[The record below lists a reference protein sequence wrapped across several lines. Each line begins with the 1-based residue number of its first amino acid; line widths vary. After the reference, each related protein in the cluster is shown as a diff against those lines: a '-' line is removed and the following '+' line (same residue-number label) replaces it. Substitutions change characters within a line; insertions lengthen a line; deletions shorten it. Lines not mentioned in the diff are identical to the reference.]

1 MDQGLTSHFCI
12 TKTLPPSSVP
22 RAAVDHLDLQKLIA
36 AKSTLLRANRLL
48 VLFRNVLAQ
57 LVDRKRK
64 MAHDAREDADARS
77 ISVGSRT
84 PRSSHVLFFE
94 RLEQIKLARDKADS
108 VELGQTI
115 SKQNEILFFFFFCN
129 RFITILKLT

>member
-1 MDQGLTSHFCI
+1 M
-12 TKTLPPSSVP
+12 P

-84 PRSSHVLFFE
+84 PRGSHVLFFE
-94 RLEQIKLARDKADS
+94 RLEQIKLARDKADNAG
-108 VELGQTI
+108 VGIGT
-115 SKQNEILFFFFFCN
+115 NHF
-129 RFITILKLT
+129 